1 MAKGRGK
8 YAYVD
13 LPPVEVTDPQT
24 GEVRKEVP
32 RIRIP
37 VYKDQDFCKVYYK
50 GLYKITDLPKSCQ
63 KVFDYC
69 LENMDSEN
77 KVLILNQRRLADEI
91 GLKLQTVRNAI
102 SRLLKQGF
110 LKRIENGLYQVNP
123 TIACKVTNPNGI
135 FIDFMDS
142 EDFEQFVKN
151 AVKGEWNG

>member
-1 MAKGRGK
+1 MTKGKRK

-13 LPPVEVTDPQT
+13 LPQLSVEVIDPRT

-77 KVLILNQRRLADEI
+77 KVLILNQRRLADEL
-91 GLKLQTVRNAI
+91 GLKLQTIRNAI

-123 TIACKVTNPNGI
+123 VIACKVTNPSGI
-135 FIDFMDS
+135 FIDFVDS
-142 EDFEQFVKN
+142 EDFEQFVEN
-151 AVKGEWNG
+151 ATGDKK